1 MVIDTLNTS
10 HVLTSTK
17 RVILPVQLLLS
28 VKNQFLIF

>member
-1 MVIDTLNTS
+1 MAIDTLNTS